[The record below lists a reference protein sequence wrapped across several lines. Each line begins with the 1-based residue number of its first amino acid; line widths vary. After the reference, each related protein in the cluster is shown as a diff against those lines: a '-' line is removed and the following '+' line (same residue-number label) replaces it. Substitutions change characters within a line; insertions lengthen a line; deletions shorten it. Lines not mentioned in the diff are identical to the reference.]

1 MYNLEPLDKE
11 GGYFK
16 RTYTS
21 ETNVSHPDLN
31 KDRPAVTTI
40 HYLITQDS
48 DKILGIK
55 IDDDF
60 QRMTRRELCTYVEFK
75 FGWDEGSFWGLQS
88 TQKIRVCCQVAR
100 NNRFKGE
107 EE

>member
-1 MYNLEPLDKE
+1 MIQWMLRKTIWFLGLVYVTLDKFVKYE
-11 GGYFK
+11 
-16 RTYTS
+16 
-21 ETNVSHPDLN
+21 
-31 KDRPAVTTI
+31 
-40 HYLITQDS
+40 DS

-60 QRMTRRELCTYVEFK
+60 QRMTRRELCNYVEFK

>member
-1 MYNLEPLDKE
+1 MIQWMLRKTILFLGLVYVTLDKFVKYE
-11 GGYFK
+11 
-16 RTYTS
+16 
-21 ETNVSHPDLN
+21 
-31 KDRPAVTTI
+31 
-40 HYLITQDS
+40 DS

-60 QRMTRRELCTYVEFK
+60 QRMTRRELCNYVEFK

>member
-1 MYNLEPLDKE
+1 MIQWMLRKTIWFMGLVYVTLDKFVKYE
-11 GGYFK
+11 
-16 RTYTS
+16 
-21 ETNVSHPDLN
+21 
-31 KDRPAVTTI
+31 
-40 HYLITQDS
+40 DS

-60 QRMTRRELCTYVEFK
+60 QRMTRRELCNYVEFK

>member
-1 MYNLEPLDKE
+1 MIQWMLKKTIWFMGLVYVTLDKFVKYE
-11 GGYFK
+11 
-16 RTYTS
+16 
-21 ETNVSHPDLN
+21 
-31 KDRPAVTTI
+31 
-40 HYLITQDS
+40 DS

-60 QRMTRRELCTYVEFK
+60 QKMTRRELCNYVEFK

-100 NNRFKGE
+100 NNKFKGE